1 MIEEY
6 VFRYYL
12 CNLFLSRYS
21 CIHWIRGRV
30 DRRKAVLFSACLFS
44 LQHIVLLFNGESIPN
59 VLTNMVLSFVA
70 GIAFACAML
79 NGTILSSVLLHVIN
93 NTVSIFLRGKNLP
106 EWLCVSI
113 EVYLLV
119 YYVSLIAEWSVK
131 QKKNSFV
138 CCKQI
143 NASYLFRPESRRG
156 ERTQSWWAW

>member
-59 VLTNMVLSFVA
+59 VLTNMVLSFFD
-70 GIAFACAML
+70 GISFAWAML

-119 YYVSLIAEWSVK
+119 YYISLIAEWSVK

-156 ERTQSWWAW
+156 ERTQS